1 MNKSLELAA
10 MALGGLSL
18 FAVCFLGFAAMAG
31 VPLHE
36 VAVVGKVFPAPE
48 EDGAEPDP
56 TTAELSFPSPS
67 PPQDEPGDDPAV
79 STRGVAGG
87 WITES
92 PFSHEELKDL
102 ADSLKLKK
110 LELDQGLEE
119 LARREREAEARE
131 ASIAEQF
138 ASLESLRTS
147 LEELGADLNLRAQE
161 VARDESAAAE
171 RDDER
176 WSNLARLFAEQPV
189 EDAVKRIQAYPASEA
204 TRILLHLEDAVASEI
219 LNSITGDAFIEY
231 AEAYAAAKSS
241 TP

>member
-36 VAVVGKVFPAPE
+36 VAVIGSLFPAPE
-48 EDGAEPDP
+48 EEGGTPSP
-56 TTAELSFPSPS
+56 TTAELGFPSPT
-67 PPQDEPGDDPAV
+67 PPQDTSDTDPGI
-79 STRGVAGG
+79 SSRGVAGG
-87 WITES
+87 WMTES

-110 LELDQGLEE
+110 LELDQGLDD
-119 LARREREAEARE
+119 LARREAEADARE

-138 ASLESLRTS
+138 TSLENLRTS
-147 LEELGADLNLRAQE
+147 LEEYGAELNLRASE
-161 VARDESAAAE
+161 VARDESAAEE

-176 WSNLARLFAEQPV
+176 WANLAKLFSEQPV
-189 EDAVKRIQAYPASEA
+189 EDAVKRIQAYPAEEA
-204 TRILLHLEDAVASEI
+204 TRILLHLEDDTASEI
-219 LNSITGDAFIEY
+219 LNSLSGDAFLEY